1 MKVLAE
7 SGVDIIEL
15 GMPFTDPIADGPVI
29 QKSVERALQ
38 NNTSLN
44 DVFSTVNSF
53 KKSNPDVPVVLMG
66 YLNPIENLTY
76 KKFSSLSKKNNV
88 DGVLIVDFGI
98 VHNVD
103 ELLFTEMV
111 DPVQLIFNDNLSSF
125 LDMLQ
130 LITLRND
137 ILSRMTLA
145 THLCFSIA
153 FFIKFL

>member
-53 KKSNPDVPVVLMG
+53 KKSILM
-66 YLNPIENLTY
+66 
-76 KKFSSLSKKNNV
+76 S
-88 DGVLIVDFGI
+88 
-98 VHNVD
+98 
-103 ELLFTEMV
+103 
-111 DPVQLIFNDNLSSF
+111 Q
-125 LDMLQ
+125 
-130 LITLRND
+130 
-137 ILSRMTLA
+137 
-145 THLCFSIA
+145 
-153 FFIKFL
+153 

>member
-1 MKVLAE
+1 MNTIKRIFENRRKIFIAYIVCGDPDIKTTLALMRVLAE

-66 YLNPIENLTY
+66 YLNPI
-76 KKFSSLSKKNNV
+76 
-88 DGVLIVDFGI
+88 
-98 VHNVD
+98 
-103 ELLFTEMV
+103 
-111 DPVQLIFNDNLSSF
+111 
-125 LDMLQ
+125 
-130 LITLRND
+130 
-137 ILSRMTLA
+137 
-145 THLCFSIA
+145 
-153 FFIKFL
+153 